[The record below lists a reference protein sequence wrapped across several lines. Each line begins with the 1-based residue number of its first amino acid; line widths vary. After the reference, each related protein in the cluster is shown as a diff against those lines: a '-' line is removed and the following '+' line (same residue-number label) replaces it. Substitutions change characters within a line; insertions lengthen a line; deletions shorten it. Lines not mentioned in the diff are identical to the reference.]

1 MPAKPALPSAV
12 MSIVTPRLEI
22 FYALRALNPLSGN
35 AFGAWRS
42 EMEARLPKSVS
53 VAIASVAPSPF
64 LWPLLA
70 DSLRDVVPEVSY
82 EKMIAALGAMPADQ
96 FRDSV
101 LAGVFRSSGTAE
113 KLSSGELMLSD
124 AVSLET
130 ASREKVLSLLGLYP
144 FEKKH
149 PTVRA
154 FQRLVSDAPAYQSE
168 VVAAIEG
175 FWSAGFSN
183 TWDALEPQM
192 RKSATSMTT
201 RIRKTGFAKF
211 AETHR
216 LPITIHGGAIVASKD
231 GKPISLSPRAAVHLI
246 PSAFNAAGFWAAY
259 ESSSGEMRFFI
270 PVFDPELSIEAI
282 PVERAN
288 HSAAK
293 PAVIFKALGDTTR
306 YAIATT
312 LARTPM
318 TSVDLAKVFKVS
330 KPTISHHVQQFRA
343 AQLLLEQ
350 HTENGVVLSLDRQ
363 AVEGASALAA
373 AEMFS
378 TDGPAHVVKRTR
390 KVNKSRRRER

>member
-1 MPAKPALPSAV
+1 MPAKSALPPAAI
-12 MSIVTPRLEI
+12 SIVTPRLEV
-22 FYALRALNPLSGN
+22 FYALRALDSASGS
-35 AFGAWRS
+35 AFRAWRIA
-42 EMEARLPKSVS
+42 MEARLPKRVS
-53 VAIASVAPSPF
+53 ATIARVAPSPF

-70 DSLRDVVPEVSY
+70 DSLRDVIPEVSY
-82 EKMIAALGAMPADQ
+82 EEMIAALGDMPTDE
-96 FRDSV
+96 FRDGV
-101 LAGVFRSSGTAE
+101 LAGVFKSPGTAK
-113 KLSSGELMLSD
+113 KLSAGELMLSE
-124 AVSLET
+124 AVALEA
-130 ASREKVLSLLGLYP
+130 ASREKVLSLLGLHP

-149 PTVRA
+149 AAVRA
-154 FQRLVSDAPAYQSE
+154 FQRLISESSAYQSE

-175 FWSAGFSN
+175 FWSAGFSS
-183 TWDALEPQM
+183 TWAALEPQM
-192 RKSATSMTT
+192 HTSATSMAT
-201 RIRKTGFAKF
+201 RIGKTGFAKF
-211 AETHR
+211 ADAHR
-216 LPITIHGGAIVASKD
+216 LPITIHAGSIVASKG
-231 GKPISLSPRAAVHLI
+231 GKTVSVSSRSAVHLI

-259 ESSSGEMRFFI
+259 ERQDGETRFFI

-282 PVERAN
+282 PVKRAD
-288 HSAAK
+288 HSAVK
-293 PAVIFKALGDTTR
+293 PAVIFRALGDTTR